1 MTTLA
6 ATVAA
11 LAALSVS
18 GVITAQTAPP
28 QMINVGALPLSYVRI
43 SSMGDEVAALG
54 GDNELRRHTLEL
66 VVIVA
71 PVDVNTYA
79 VAFASCVAIIDAIA
93 TALEARTIEDGWT
106 RWTMTQEYVT
116 VGTAQYWQV
125 VARVE
130 AM

>member
-18 GVITAQTAPP
+18 GVTTAQTAPP
-28 QMINVGALPLSYVRI
+28 QMINAGALPLSYVRLATT
-43 SSMGDEVAALG
+43 GDEVAALG
-54 GDNELRRHTLEL
+54 GDDELRRHTLEL

-71 PVDVNTYA
+71 PSNTSTYA
-79 VAFASCVAIIDAIA
+79 TSFTACIAIIDAIA
-93 TALEARTIEDGWT
+93 AAVEARTIEDGWV
-106 RWTMTQEYVT
+106 RWSISQEYVSISDT
-116 VGTAQYWQV
+116 TYWQV